1 MTSLIY
7 FSFLINTSLISDEFG
22 WDIGRV
28 FFNSL
33 SEVISSSTATAVRFS
48 TRTSEPLAKDSLTVG
63 QLGVRRKLPDLF

>member
-1 MTSLIY
+1 MSSLIY

-22 WDIGRV
+22 GNLSRV

-33 SEVISSSTATAVRFS
+33 SEVISSSTAIAIRFS

-63 QLGVRRKLPDLF
+63 QLGV